1 MEIREN
7 IFQALQ
13 ALKAHKLRSFLT
25 TLGIVIGVTTVITM
39 LSLIQGMNRS
49 VQGQIRS
56 LGSNTFYIQKF
67 PAIRMGR
74 LGEKYRKRKDLT
86 IEDAQAIAR
95 LCPAVKKASAYA
107 QEFPVRAK
115 YKGEKTPYISLIG
128 GTPEFLELHQY
139 SLERGRSLTPLDVQH
154 RRAVVVL
161 GADITEDLFPH
172 LDPIGQQVLI
182 KGHRFTV
189 VGTLEP
195 KGNFLG
201 ESMDDFVITPI
212 TTLMKFYGKRRRSVT
227 IVVEPVSVEATQLAI
242 DQATQVLRRR
252 RGVPYDQPNDF
263 EIMTLD
269 MLMDVYKKLT
279 GSVFGAMVGIA
290 GISLLVGGI
299 GIMNIMLVSVTER
312 TREIGIRKAI
322 GAKRSD
328 ILYQFLI
335 EAVTLS
341 GLGGILG
348 IGLGVGIG
356 ELVGAISPLPA
367 TIPIWSIILGFTFS
381 AAVGIFFGIYP
392 ASKAAKLNPIAALRY
407 E

>member
-7 IFQALQ
+7 IFQALR

-39 LSLIQGMNRS
+39 LSLIQGMNKS
-49 VQGQIRS
+49 VQGQISS

-95 LCPAVKKASAYA
+95 LCPAIKRVAPYTY
-107 QEFPVRAK
+107 EFPARAK
-115 YKGEKTPYISLIG
+115 FRGEKTPYISLVG
-128 GTPEFLELHQY
+128 GTSAYFQVNQYLLEK
-139 SLERGRSLTPLDVQH
+139 GRSLTPLDVQH
-154 RRAVVVL
+154 KRPVVVL
-161 GADITEDLFPH
+161 GADITESLFPH
-172 LDPIGQQVLI
+172 IDPIGQDVLI
-182 KGHRFTV
+182 KGHKFQV
-189 VGTLEP
+189 VGTIEP

-201 ESMDDFVITPI
+201 QSMDDFVLIPI
-212 TTLMKFYGKRRRSVT
+212 TTLMKFYGRRRSVT
-227 IVVEPVSVEATQLAI
+227 IAAEPVNVEATQLAI

-252 RGVPYDQPNDF
+252 RGVPYDKPNDF

-269 MLMDVYKKLT
+269 MLMDVYRKLT
-279 GSVFGAMVGIA
+279 GSIFGAMVGMA
-290 GISLLVGGI
+290 AISLLVGGI

-312 TREIGIRKAI
+312 TREIGIRKAT
-322 GAKRSD
+322 GARRSD

-335 EAVTLS
+335 EAITLS
-341 GLGGILG
+341 GIGGILG

-367 TIPIWSIILGFTFS
+367 TIPLWSILLGFTFS

-392 ASKAAKLNPIAALRY
+392 ASKAAKLDPIEALRY

>member
-7 IFQALQ
+7 ISQALR

-25 TLGIVIGVTTVITM
+25 TLGIVIGVTTVIAM

-49 VQGQIRS
+49 VQSQIRS

-67 PAIRMGR
+67 PAIQMGR
-74 LGEKYRKRKDLT
+74 LSDKYRKRKDLT
-86 IEDAQAIAR
+86 IEDAQAVER
-95 LCPAVKKASAYA
+95 LCPAISRVSPYDY
-107 QEFPVRAK
+107 EFPAK
-115 YKGEKTPYISLIG
+115 VKFRGEKTPYVSLIG
-128 GTPEFLELHQY
+128 GTSEFLQVNQY
-139 SLERGRSLTPLDVQH
+139 GLERGRSLTPLDVQH
-154 RRAVVVL
+154 KRRVVVL
-161 GADITEDLFPH
+161 GADITENLFLH
-172 LDPIGQQVLI
+172 IDPIGQDVLI
-182 KGHRFTV
+182 KGHKFRV
-189 VGTLEP
+189 VGMIEP

-201 ESMDDFVITPI
+201 QTMDDLVLIPI
-212 TTLMKFYGKRRRSVT
+212 TTLMKFYGKKRSVV
-227 IVVEPVSVEATQLAI
+227 IVVEPVSLEATELAI

-252 RGVPYDQPNDF
+252 RGVPYDRPNDF

-279 GSVFGAMVGIA
+279 GSLFGAMVGIA
-290 GISLLVGGI
+290 AISLLVGGI

-322 GAKRSD
+322 GAKRGD

-341 GLGGILG
+341 GIGGILG
-348 IGLGVGIG
+348 IGLGVGIA

-367 TIPIWSIILGFTFS
+367 TTPIWSILLGFSFS
-381 AAVGIFFGIYP
+381 AAVGVFFGIYP
-392 ASKAAKLNPIAALRY
+392 ASKAAKLDPIVALRY

>member
-1 MEIREN
+1 
-7 IFQALQ
+7 
-13 ALKAHKLRSFLT
+13 
-25 TLGIVIGVTTVITM
+25 M
-39 LSLIQGMNRS
+39 LSLIQGMNKS

-74 LGEKYRKRKDLT
+74 LEEKYRKRKDLT
-86 IEDAQAIAR
+86 IEDAQAVER
-95 LCPAVKKASAYA
+95 LCPAISRVSPYDY
-107 QEFPVRAK
+107 EFPAK
-115 YKGEKTPYISLIG
+115 VKFRGEKTPYISLIG
-128 GTPEFLELHQY
+128 GTPEFIEVNQYPLEM
-139 SLERGRSLTPLDVQH
+139 GRSLTPFDVQH
-154 RRAVVVL
+154 KRSVVVL
-161 GADITEDLFPH
+161 GADITENLFPH
-172 LDPIGQQVLI
+172 LDPIGQKVSI
-182 KGHRFTV
+182 KGHKFRV
-189 VGTLEP
+189 VGTIEP

-201 ESMDDFVITPI
+201 QTMDDLVLIPI
-212 TTLMKFYGKRRRSVT
+212 TTLMKFYGKRRRSVV
-227 IVVEPVSVEATQLAI
+227 IVVEPVRVEATQLAI

-252 RGVPYDQPNDF
+252 RGVPYNKPNDF

-279 GSVFGAMVGIA
+279 GSIFGAMVGMA
-290 GISLLVGGI
+290 GLSLLVGGI

-322 GAKRSD
+322 GAKRGD

-341 GLGGILG
+341 GIGGILG

-356 ELVGAISPLPA
+356 ELVGAITPLPA
-367 TIPIWSIILGFTFS
+367 TIPIWTVLLGFSFS

-392 ASKAAKLNPIAALRY
+392 ASKAAKLDPIVALRY

>member
-7 IFQALQ
+7 ILQALR

-39 LSLIQGMNRS
+39 LSLIQGMNKS
-49 VQGQIRS
+49 VQGQISS

-74 LGEKYRKRKDLT
+74 IGEKYRKRKDLT
-86 IEDAQAIAR
+86 VEDAQAIAR
-95 LCPAVKKASAYA
+95 LCPAIKRVAPYAY
-107 QEFPVRAK
+107 EFPAK
-115 YKGEKTPYISLIG
+115 AKFRGEKTPYISLVG
-128 GTPEFLELHQY
+128 GTSAYFQVNQY
-139 SLERGRSLTPLDVQH
+139 NLKRGRTLTPLDVQH
-154 RRAVVVL
+154 KRPVVLL

-172 LDPIGQQVLI
+172 IDPIGKWVLI
-182 KGHRFTV
+182 KGHKFQV
-189 VGTLEP
+189 VGTIEP

-201 ESMDDFVITPI
+201 QSMDDFVLIPI
-212 TTLMKFYGKRRRSVT
+212 TTLMKFYGRRRSVT
-227 IVVEPVSVEATQLAI
+227 IAAEPVNVEATQLAI

-252 RGVPYDQPNDF
+252 RGVPYNKPNDF

-269 MLMDVYKKLT
+269 MLMDVYRKLT
-279 GSVFGAMVGIA
+279 GSIFGAMVGMA
-290 GISLLVGGI
+290 AISLLVGGI

-322 GAKRSD
+322 GARRSD

-335 EAVTLS
+335 EAITLS
-341 GLGGILG
+341 GIGGILG

-367 TIPIWSIILGFTFS
+367 TIPLWSILLGFTFS

-392 ASKAAKLNPIAALRY
+392 ASKAAKLDPIEALRY

>member
-1 MEIREN
+1 MEIKEN
-7 IFQALQ
+7 ISQALL

-25 TLGIVIGVTTVITM
+25 TLGIIIGVTTVIAM

-49 VQGQIRS
+49 IEGQIRS

-67 PAIRMGR
+67 PAIQMGR
-74 LGEKYRKRKDLT
+74 LSEKYRKRKDLT
-86 IEDAQAIAR
+86 IEDAQAVGE
-95 LCPAVKKASAYA
+95 LCPAIKRISPYVY
-107 QEFPVRAK
+107 EFPVKAK
-115 YKGEKTPYISLIG
+115 FRGEKTPYISLIG
-128 GTPEFLELHQY
+128 GTSEFFQVNQY
-139 SLERGRSLTPLDVQH
+139 LTERGRSLTPLDVQH
-154 RRAVVVL
+154 RRPVVVL

-172 LDPIGQQVLI
+172 IDPIGQDLFA
-182 KGHRFTV
+182 KGHKFRV

-201 ESMDDFVITPI
+201 ESMDDFVVIPI
-212 TTLMKFYGKRRRSVT
+212 TALMKYYGKNRSVT
-227 IVVEPVSVEATQLAI
+227 IVAEPISVEATQLAI
-242 DQATQVLRRR
+242 DQATQVLRWR

-263 EIMTLD
+263 EILTLD
-269 MLMDVYKKLT
+269 MLMDVYNKLT
-279 GSVFGAMVGIA
+279 GSTFAAMLGIA
-290 GISLLVGGI
+290 AISLLVGGI

-322 GAKRSD
+322 GAKRGD

-335 EAVTLS
+335 EAVALS

-356 ELVGAISPLPA
+356 KLVGATTPLPA
-367 TIPIWSIILGFTFS
+367 TIPIWSILLGFSFS

-392 ASKAAKLNPIAALRY
+392 ASKAAKLDPIVALRY